1 MILSMSDLSA
11 FRRCK
16 RLFAYTRLLHLRE
29 LGDGNKA
36 AADGSAFHAELEAY
50 GRERRGDA
58 VNHYEST
65 DDMFDVAMEY
75 IKRVGAKDYDD
86 MEILAIE
93 DPLYMAIEPANPGLL
108 AHAFGDRPVPK
119 VFVRTTF
126 DLVYKR
132 RSSGTVT
139 IRDYKTFEK
148 APSADLSLDFQG
160 RFYIATA
167 MQYFQTPDV
176 IMEYEQVRRTRPA
189 PWSKWAEEDCYI
201 RENLAISVDEAKYLW
216 SEVQQTVFDVL
227 LKYALDPTGASE
239 AWYRED
245 LKVGPH
251 SCGSC
256 FKRRICTADL
266 THAIDIRDDEGLSDF
281 AVRDHHYRNEVPAWF
296 AGKYDLLT

>member
-1 MILSMSDLSA
+1 MSDLSA

-16 RLFAYTRLLHLRE
+16 RAFAYTRLLHLRE

-58 VNHYEST
+58 VGKFVST
-65 DDMFDVAMEY
+65 DDMYDVAMEY
-75 IKRVGAKDYDD
+75 IKRVGADDYDD
-86 MEILAIE
+86 MELLSVE
-93 DPLYMAIEPANPGLL
+93 EPLYMAIEPANLPMLRAAYTPTALG
-108 AHAFGDRPVPK
+108 VIPK

-132 RSSGTVT
+132 RSSGVVTV
-139 IRDYKTFEK
+139 RDYKTFEK

-160 RFYIATA
+160 RLYIATA
-167 MQYFQTPDV
+167 MQYFKTPDV

-189 PWSKWAEEDCYI
+189 PWSKWTQDACYI

-227 LKYALDPTGASE
+227 LKYAIDPTGATE

-266 THAIDIRDDEGLSDF
+266 THAIDIRDDEGLADF

-296 AGKYDLLT
+296 AGEYDLLT